1 MDEVDSLNNA
11 SGVIG
16 ADRGV
21 QGKTG
26 MPPRNGQLG
35 RRQASTADSNNRTK
49 YSHKGASSASPF
61 RKLNDEE
68 VFVTRETEK
77 QKLKEAKERAK
88 DLKIWDKKTSTSR
101 MPLKRVKDMDIAPA
115 QMEDNMYN
123 FNSEQR
129 GYISSAMH
137 IAKSRVSFSR
147 EQQIRPQ
154 NIKEFVD
161 QKKEMFLV
169 ELSFKT
175 VKSEI
180 EELDHKQSRKK
191 TAIETSQAQLEKDGL
206 KLMKFIEKDQ
216 IKTSKKEKKAKQAM
230 KDYQTLHD
238 EDKDLDNKINNVRS
252 EISKNK
258 DVLGSLEEHKKFML
272 ALSSIQNAN
281 WVIEQERQKKYKR
294 ETVKQRWIDEHKRD
308 TRDDHIIFREDND
321 LMLTDAYVAGAGG

>member
-1 MDEVDSLNNA
+1 
-11 SGVIG
+11 
-16 ADRGV
+16 
-21 QGKTG
+21 
-26 MPPRNGQLG
+26 
-35 RRQASTADSNNRTK
+35 
-49 YSHKGASSASPF
+49 
-61 RKLNDEE
+61 
-68 VFVTRETEK
+68 
-77 QKLKEAKERAK
+77 
-88 DLKIWDKKTSTSR
+88 

-137 IAKSRVSFSR
+137 IAKSRVSISR
-147 EQQIRPQ
+147 EQQRRPQ

-321 LMLTDAYVAGAGG
+321 LMPTDAYVAGAGG